1 MVSEQRPDL
10 PNRQTPFSEAF
21 KEFIAT
27 DWAPYATTSP
37 TVLPGAIAA
46 ASHRFSLPDGKGGF
60 SSAVKE
66 R

>member
-21 KEFIAT
+21 KKFIAA

-46 ASHRFSLPDGKGGF
+46 APVNMPPWPPIWPR
-60 SSAVKE
+60 
-66 R
+66 